1 MISSQACS
9 SICQGEPITKYS
21 QGCLVFLSRSV
32 WRVIRTHQNTTK
44 EILMSGKN
52 VVSLSEVLKKKQ
64 DKEKELEMYRRHL
77 TMIED
82 RMAFLEMDRKVT
94 TEIIEMIEN
103 DAVVVVDDS
112 LPIIRL
118 DDDDYDDLDD

>member
-1 MISSQACS
+1 
-9 SICQGEPITKYS
+9 
-21 QGCLVFLSRSV
+21 
-32 WRVIRTHQNTTK
+32 
-44 EILMSGKN
+44 MSGKN

-118 DDDDYDDLDD
+118 DDDDYDDIDD

>member
-1 MISSQACS
+1 
-9 SICQGEPITKYS
+9 
-21 QGCLVFLSRSV
+21 
-32 WRVIRTHQNTTK
+32 
-44 EILMSGKN
+44 MSDKK
-52 VVSLSEVLKKKQ
+52 VVSLSEVLKRKQ

-103 DAVVVVDDS
+103 DTVVVVDDS
-112 LPIIRL
+112 LPIIRI

>member
-1 MISSQACS
+1 
-9 SICQGEPITKYS
+9 
-21 QGCLVFLSRSV
+21 
-32 WRVIRTHQNTTK
+32 
-44 EILMSGKN
+44 MSDKK
-52 VVSLSEVLKKKQ
+52 VVSLSAVLKRKQ

-77 TMIED
+77 SVIED

-112 LPIIRL
+112 LPIIRI

>member
-1 MISSQACS
+1 
-9 SICQGEPITKYS
+9 
-21 QGCLVFLSRSV
+21 
-32 WRVIRTHQNTTK
+32 
-44 EILMSGKN
+44 MSGKN

-112 LPIIRL
+112 LPIIRI
-118 DDDDYDDLDD
+118 DNDDYDDLDD

>member
-1 MISSQACS
+1 
-9 SICQGEPITKYS
+9 
-21 QGCLVFLSRSV
+21 
-32 WRVIRTHQNTTK
+32 
-44 EILMSGKN
+44 MSDKK
-52 VVSLSEVLKKKQ
+52 VVSLSEVLKRKQ

-77 TMIED
+77 SMIED

-112 LPIIRL
+112 LPIIRI
-118 DDDDYDDLDD
+118 DDDDYDGLDD

>member
-1 MISSQACS
+1 
-9 SICQGEPITKYS
+9 
-21 QGCLVFLSRSV
+21 
-32 WRVIRTHQNTTK
+32 
-44 EILMSGKN
+44 MSDKK
-52 VVSLSEVLKKKQ
+52 VVSLSAALKKKQ

-103 DAVVVVDDS
+103 DTVVVVDDS
-112 LPIIRL
+112 LPIIRIE
-118 DDDDYDDLDD
+118 DDDYDDLDD

>member
-1 MISSQACS
+1 
-9 SICQGEPITKYS
+9 
-21 QGCLVFLSRSV
+21 
-32 WRVIRTHQNTTK
+32 
-44 EILMSGKN
+44 MSDKN
-52 VVSLSEVLKKKQ
+52 VVSLSAVLKRKQ

-77 TMIED
+77 SMIED

-112 LPIIRL
+112 LPIIRI

>member
-1 MISSQACS
+1 
-9 SICQGEPITKYS
+9 
-21 QGCLVFLSRSV
+21 
-32 WRVIRTHQNTTK
+32 
-44 EILMSGKN
+44 MSDKK
-52 VVSLSEVLKKKQ
+52 VVSLSAALKKKQ

-77 TMIED
+77 SVIED

-103 DAVVVVDDS
+103 DTVVVVDDS
-112 LPIIRL
+112 LPIIRI

>member
-1 MISSQACS
+1 MLSQACS
-9 SICQGEPITKYS
+9 STCQGAPTTKYS
-21 QGCLVFLSRSV
+21 QGCHAFLSRSV
-32 WRVIRTHQNTTK
+32 WRVVRTHLSTTK
-44 EILMSGKN
+44 EILMSDKK
-52 VVSLSEVLKKKQ
+52 VVSLSAVLKRKQ

-77 TMIED
+77 SMIED

-112 LPIIRL
+112 LPIIRI

>member
-1 MISSQACS
+1 
-9 SICQGEPITKYS
+9 
-21 QGCLVFLSRSV
+21 
-32 WRVIRTHQNTTK
+32 
-44 EILMSGKN
+44 MSGKN
-52 VVSLSEVLKKKQ
+52 VVSLSEVLKRKQ

-94 TEIIEMIEN
+94 MEIIDMIEN

-112 LPIIRL
+112 LPIIRI
-118 DDDDYDDLDD
+118 DNDDYDDLDD

>member
-1 MISSQACS
+1 
-9 SICQGEPITKYS
+9 
-21 QGCLVFLSRSV
+21 
-32 WRVIRTHQNTTK
+32 
-44 EILMSGKN
+44 MSGKN

-118 DDDDYDDLDD
+118 DDDDYYDLDD

>member
-1 MISSQACS
+1 
-9 SICQGEPITKYS
+9 
-21 QGCLVFLSRSV
+21 
-32 WRVIRTHQNTTK
+32 
-44 EILMSGKN
+44 MSDKN
-52 VVSLSEVLKKKQ
+52 VVSLSEVLKRKQ

-77 TMIED
+77 SMIED

-112 LPIIRL
+112 LPIIRI

>member
-1 MISSQACS
+1 
-9 SICQGEPITKYS
+9 
-21 QGCLVFLSRSV
+21 
-32 WRVIRTHQNTTK
+32 
-44 EILMSGKN
+44 MSDKN
-52 VVSLSEVLKKKQ
+52 VVSLSEVLKRKQ

-77 TMIED
+77 SMIED

-112 LPIIRL
+112 LPIIRI
-118 DDDDYDDLDD
+118 DDDDYDDLDDWIVKYLHI

>member
-1 MISSQACS
+1 
-9 SICQGEPITKYS
+9 
-21 QGCLVFLSRSV
+21 
-32 WRVIRTHQNTTK
+32 
-44 EILMSGKN
+44 MSGKN
-52 VVSLSEVLKKKQ
+52 VVSLSEVLKRKQ

>member
-1 MISSQACS
+1 
-9 SICQGEPITKYS
+9 
-21 QGCLVFLSRSV
+21 
-32 WRVIRTHQNTTK
+32 
-44 EILMSGKN
+44 MSDKK
-52 VVSLSEVLKKKQ
+52 VVSLSEVLKRKQ

-77 TMIED
+77 SMIED

-112 LPIIRL
+112 LPIIRI
-118 DDDDYDDLDD
+118 DDDDYDDLDDWIVKYLHI

>member
-1 MISSQACS
+1 
-9 SICQGEPITKYS
+9 
-21 QGCLVFLSRSV
+21 
-32 WRVIRTHQNTTK
+32 
-44 EILMSGKN
+44 MSDKK
-52 VVSLSEVLKKKQ
+52 VVSLSEVLKRKQ

-77 TMIED
+77 SMIED

-112 LPIIRL
+112 LPIIRI
-118 DDDDYDDLDD
+118 DDDDYDLDE

>member
-1 MISSQACS
+1 
-9 SICQGEPITKYS
+9 
-21 QGCLVFLSRSV
+21 
-32 WRVIRTHQNTTK
+32 
-44 EILMSGKN
+44 MSGKN

-94 TEIIEMIEN
+94 MEIIDMIEN

-112 LPIIRL
+112 LPIIRI
-118 DDDDYDDLDD
+118 DNDDYDDLDD

>member
-1 MISSQACS
+1 
-9 SICQGEPITKYS
+9 
-21 QGCLVFLSRSV
+21 
-32 WRVIRTHQNTTK
+32 
-44 EILMSGKN
+44 MSGKN
-52 VVSLSEVLKKKQ
+52 VVSLSEVLKRKQ

-77 TMIED
+77 SMIED

-112 LPIIRL
+112 LPII
-118 DDDDYDDLDD
+118 DVGDDDYDDLDD

>member
-1 MISSQACS
+1 
-9 SICQGEPITKYS
+9 
-21 QGCLVFLSRSV
+21 
-32 WRVIRTHQNTTK
+32 
-44 EILMSGKN
+44 MSDKK
-52 VVSLSEVLKKKQ
+52 VVSLSEVLKRKQ
-64 DKEKELEMYRRHL
+64 DKENELEMYRRHL
-77 TMIED
+77 SMIED

-112 LPIIRL
+112 LPIIRI

>member
-1 MISSQACS
+1 
-9 SICQGEPITKYS
+9 
-21 QGCLVFLSRSV
+21 
-32 WRVIRTHQNTTK
+32 
-44 EILMSGKN
+44 MSDKK
-52 VVSLSEVLKKKQ
+52 VVSLSEVLKRKQ

-77 TMIED
+77 SMIED

-112 LPIIRL
+112 LPIIRI
-118 DDDDYDDLDD
+118 DDDDYDDLE

>member
-1 MISSQACS
+1 
-9 SICQGEPITKYS
+9 
-21 QGCLVFLSRSV
+21 
-32 WRVIRTHQNTTK
+32 
-44 EILMSGKN
+44 MSGKN
-52 VVSLSEVLKKKQ
+52 VVSLSEVLKRKQ

-77 TMIED
+77 SMIED

-112 LPIIRL
+112 LPIIHI

>member
-1 MISSQACS
+1 
-9 SICQGEPITKYS
+9 
-21 QGCLVFLSRSV
+21 
-32 WRVIRTHQNTTK
+32 
-44 EILMSGKN
+44 MSDKK
-52 VVSLSEVLKKKQ
+52 VVSLSAVLKRKQ

-77 TMIED
+77 SVIED

-103 DAVVVVDDS
+103 DSVVVVDDS
-112 LPIIRL
+112 LPIIRI

>member
-1 MISSQACS
+1 
-9 SICQGEPITKYS
+9 
-21 QGCLVFLSRSV
+21 
-32 WRVIRTHQNTTK
+32 
-44 EILMSGKN
+44 MSGKN